1 MIRAM
6 NRRASRVAPTPMP
19 IAAPVERPLLLD
31 ICTADCEDVA
41 GFAGA
46 FVVAAI
52 VVCAFV
58 VAAFVVCAFVGDNA
72 VAEFG
77 VFTLVVAGVGVAAG
91 GVSVAA
97 AWVGVSAA
105 GVVAGSKSDM

>member
-1 MIRAM
+1 MPI
-6 NRRASRVAPTPMP
+6 P
-19 IAAPVERPLLLD
+19 IAAPVERPLMLD
-31 ICTADCEDVA
+31 VCAADCEDAA

-52 VVCAFV
+52 VVCT
-58 VAAFVVCAFVGDNA
+58 FVGDNA

-77 VFTLVVAGVGVAAG
+77 VYALVVAGVVVGAAG
-91 GVSVAA
+91 VGVTA

-105 GVVAGSKSDM
+105 GVVAGT

>member
-1 MIRAM
+1 
-6 NRRASRVAPTPMP
+6 MP

-31 ICTADCEDVA
+31 GCAADCEDVA

-46 FVVAAI
+46 FVV
-52 VVCAFV
+52 
-58 VAAFVVCAFVGDNA
+58 VANVVCAFVGDNA

-77 VFTLVVAGVGVAAG
+77 VCASVVAGVGVGVAG
-91 GVSVAA
+91 VVVTA

-105 GVVAGSKSDM
+105 GVVAGMKYDMKDD